1 MAILSRK
8 LEHGDDAVEA
18 HLGPSWSRRVV
29 RSDSQQ
35 NRSSGAGA
43 SGEHEEQLS
52 LLFQPQQKLLLFCL
66 CVLLDVKTRG

>member
-1 MAILSRK
+1 MAILYRK
-8 LEHGDDAVEA
+8 LEHGDDASEA
-18 HLGPSWSRRVV
+18 HLGTSWSSRIV

-43 SGEHEEQLS
+43 SVDHEEKLS

-66 CVLLDVKTRG
+66 CVLLGVKTKG